1 MPTQKR
7 LWLDEEKHLF
17 PGPNHPGENHQEKP
31 IGLQI
36 DGVFDLSTEYDQLVP
51 QQGVFSKEFRF
62 SSRHVGKRAEHK
74 GSRRWFDPTRK
85 TGLERAT
92 VGTDSLLDQ
101 SEYTTHEIE
110 PHLRENRHLAREYE
124 QNGRC

>member
-1 MPTQKR
+1 VFSKDSSGGRMPQVAST
-7 LWLDEEKHLF
+7 
-17 PGPNHPGENHQEKP
+17 
-31 IGLQI
+31 
-36 DGVFDLSTEYDQLVP
+36 GVVDLSTEDDQLVP
-51 QQGVFSKEFRF
+51 QQGVFRKEFRC

-85 TGLERAT
+85 TGRERAT

-110 PHLRENRHLAREYE
+110 PHLREKRHLAREYE